1 MINKNSNPISQT
13 SSVYVLFTIGK
24 CFFGFLQITFNIC
37 RALKLE
43 STALPKNYKAHDIEL
58 RCRAAHKKEIGKN
71 CNILFRLLY

>member
-1 MINKNSNPISQT
+1 M
-13 SSVYVLFTIGK
+13 
-24 CFFGFLQITFNIC
+24 FFGFLQITFNIC